1 MKHFIKILF
10 SFFFC
15 LPLFL
20 NAQQVTYKMAYDG
33 PSQTY
38 TVSMKSNTTYN
49 PPLSRLSSSVQFTV
63 VAPHVAGGWQVT
75 NLTALTALGWGVT
88 VLEGTSTVPPIPAND
103 YLFFAPTNAG
113 TYSPFI
119 IPANTYIDL
128 FTFKSGSGC
137 VGNLALYDNATD
149 PLNGIPSING
159 DNNMVILGAGPGNI
173 YFGNDSGSVA
183 CAPPPPICTAEAGTL
198 SY

>member
-1 MKHFIKILF
+1 MKRFTKTIAFLF
-10 SFFFC
+10 FS
-15 LPLFL
+15 LPFL
-20 NAQQVTYKMAYDG
+20 LHAQQVTYKLTYDG

-38 TVSMKSNTTYN
+38 KVSMKSNTTYN
-49 PPLSRLSSSVQFTV
+49 PPLSRLTSSVQFTV
-63 VAPHVAGGWQVT
+63 VAPHVSGGWQVN
-75 NLTALTALGWGVT
+75 NLTALTALGWGFT
-88 VLEGTSTVPPIPAND
+88 LLDGTTTTPPIPAND

-113 TYSPFI
+113 TYAPFA

-137 VGNLALYDNATD
+137 VGNLALYDNITD
-149 PLNGIPSING
+149 PLNAIPSING

-173 YFGNDSGSVA
+173 YFGNDSGGVS
-183 CAPPPPICTAEAGTL
+183 CAPLPPACTAEAGTL